1 MQHYNQPAPNPLGE
15 LEMQQALN
23 IQTLIQGA
31 QVAAMYLDEG
41 QTLNDIDTD
50 MILEDLQAVVAGN
63 Y

>member
-23 IQTLIQGA
+23 IQTIIQGA
-31 QVAAMYLDEG
+31 QIAAMYLDEG

-50 MILEDLQAVVAGN
+50 MILEDLQAVVSGN